1 MSQPASESQHS
12 DCESANP
19 DLVAC
24 AFCGKVHRRTAI
36 KPGSIARCLRCNS
49 RLYGRSKYTNDHV
62 LALSLAALFL
72 YVPANIYPLM
82 TINSFGRYSSNHLLS
97 GLLGLWGEGAHA
109 IGVLVFFC
117 SVLAPLLLISAMLV
131 LLLPIWFGVRP
142 PGARWLLRSL
152 EKINPW
158 SMLDVYLLAVF
169 VSFIK
174 LADLAAVTA
183 NTGLYCLVGL
193 MLISLYAR
201 VNIDMDELWENVR
214 LKLNPRRQ
222 L

>member
-1 MSQPASESQHS
+1 MSHSAPESQHS
-12 DCESANP
+12 DCEPANA
-19 DLVAC
+19 DIVAC
-24 AFCGKVHRRTAI
+24 AFCGKIHRRTAI
-36 KPGSIARCLRCNS
+36 KPGSIARCVRCNS

-72 YVPANIYPLM
+72 YFPANIYPLM

-109 IGVLVFFC
+109 IGVLVFYC
-117 SVLAPLLLISAMLV
+117 SVLAPLMLILALLI
-131 LLLPIWFGVRP
+131 LLLPIRLGLRP
-142 PGARWLLRSL
+142 PGGRWLLRSL

-158 SMLDVYLLAVF
+158 SMLDVYLLAVL

-201 VNIDMDELWENVR
+201 VSIDMDELWEHLR
-214 LKLNPRRQ
+214 LNLNPGRRA
-222 L
+222 